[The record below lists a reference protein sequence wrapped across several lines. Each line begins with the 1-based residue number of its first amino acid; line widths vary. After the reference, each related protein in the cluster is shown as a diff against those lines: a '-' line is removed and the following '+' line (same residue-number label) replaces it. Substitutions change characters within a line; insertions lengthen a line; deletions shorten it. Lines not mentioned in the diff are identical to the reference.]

1 MTIAEGE
8 WPLVGRDLE
17 RAQIEAASSDA
28 ACVGAIIS
36 GAPGIGRTRLARE
49 VVLEAERRGDLTYWT
64 QATASSA
71 TIPLGAFAALIPD
84 DIRSED
90 PLELIR
96 RSTERVRV
104 RAAGRSIWLGV
115 DDAQM
120 LDQASAALVLNLAT
134 AADVF
139 VVATVATA
147 AAVPDAIDSLWKD
160 GGARRIELQP
170 LSDAAIELLIETVLE
185 GPVERSALHR
195 VVSASHGSVLYA
207 RELVI
212 GAIQEG
218 RLVFDN
224 GLWRL
229 RRRAVSPS
237 LSALITARMGALEE
251 AERDPLE
258 LLALGEPLRLSE
270 MSALTD
276 LDVLE
281 ALESRGMVSVAPGS
295 PDSVLRLSQ
304 PLYGEVLRAALP
316 TLRARSLRL
325 RLADTVAQRSP
336 LTADD
341 ALRIARWRLDAGAEV
356 PAEYLLE
363 AGRAAN
369 TAGDPALAERLG
381 SLAIEARQG
390 LAGVLVLARAHLIRN
405 RFEAAEA
412 VLAEAERQAP
422 DDPQAVAYIAQ
433 RMHVL
438 YWGLRRIDE
447 AHALLERAAT
457 WSDTSEWAQSL
468 EPWRLVVSGLDI
480 GAQGP
485 EGDDASDS
493 ALPESVDLD
502 RPAGRQIRLARVF
515 RLMASGRIRD
525 ADALAR
531 TLKPRIPIVGNDDV
545 YALGLSLIIGL
556 EGGDDWAALET
567 YASELVRS
575 GVQAGDHQS
584 AGLGAFAL
592 GAIDMARGR
601 YRDAR
606 RWLAEADG
614 HFEEQDAFGTVFS
627 LRALDVGVAFFTGD
641 LPAARAALATVRA
654 MVGESGPT
662 PTQTGYLA
670 RAEGWGA
677 RALSDAAGAESFM
690 AAAAAADQPNLSSR
704 LLYEALR
711 SGGNP
716 KLIATEQMHLLERCD
731 ARLVAAYAAH
741 SVARANHDGQAL
753 LTVADQMAAIG
764 ADAYAMEAAADAARQ
779 FLIEG
784 REDSARRAA
793 ARARELF
800 AAGQDGEVPT
810 IDGLDGV
817 ATELTRREA
826 QIAALAARG
835 LSNQQIAEQ
844 LVLSVRTVETYVYRA
859 MQKRGVTSRQEL

>member
-1 MTIAEGE
+1 MSIAEGE

-17 RAQIEAASSDA
+17 RAQIDAARADA
-28 ACVGAIIS
+28 ACVGTIIS

-84 DIRSED
+84 DVRSED

-96 RSTERVRV
+96 RSTERVRA

-139 VVATVATA
+139 VVVTVATA
-147 AAVPDAIDSLWKD
+147 AMIPDAIDSLWKD

-170 LSDAAIELLIETVLE
+170 LSDTAIELLVETVLG

-195 VVSASHGSVLYA
+195 VVSASQGSVLYA

-212 GAIQEG
+212 GAIQEE

-251 AERDPLE
+251 AERNPLE
-258 LLALGEPLRLSE
+258 MLALGEPLRLGE
-270 MSALTD
+270 MSVLAD

-295 PDSVLRLSQ
+295 PDSVVRLSQ
-304 PLYGEVLRAALP
+304 PLYGEVLRAGLP
-316 TLRARSLRL
+316 TLRARNLRL

-341 ALRIARWRLDAGAEV
+341 ALRIARWRLDAGTEV

-369 TAGDPALAERLG
+369 TAGDPSLAERLG
-381 SLAIEARQG
+381 ALAIEAGLG
-390 LAGVLVLARAHLIRN
+390 LAGVLVLARAQVIRN
-405 RFEAAEA
+405 RFEDAEA
-412 VLAEAERQAP
+412 VLAVAETQAP
-422 DDPQAVAYIAQ
+422 GDPQAAVYIAQ

-438 YWGLRRIDE
+438 YWGLRRIEE
-447 AHALLERAAT
+447 ARSLLERAAT
-457 WSDTSEWAQSL
+457 WSDTPEWAQDL
-468 EPWRLVVSGLDI
+468 DPWRLVVSGFDI
-480 GAQGP
+480 GSQSP
-485 EGDDASDS
+485 GDDAPDS
-493 ALPESVDLD
+493 GLPDD
-502 RPAGRQIRLARVF
+502 MDTPAGRQMGLAHVF

-525 ADALAR
+525 AEALAHR
-531 TLKPRIPIVGNDDV
+531 IQPRIPIVGNDDA

-556 EGGDDWAALET
+556 EGGEDWAALEA
-567 YASELVRS
+567 YAGEIVRN

-614 HFEEQDAFGTVFS
+614 HFAEQDAFGTVFS

-690 AAAAAADQPNLSSR
+690 AAAAAADQPNLASR

-716 KLIATEQMHLLERCD
+716 KLIAAEQTRLVERCD
-731 ARLVAAYAAH
+731 ARLVSAYAAH
-741 SVARANHDGQAL
+741 SVARAERDGQAL
-753 LTVADQMAAIG
+753 LAAAEEMAAIG

-793 ARARELF
+793 TRARELF
-800 AAGQDGEVPT
+800 AADQDGEPPT
-810 IDGLDGV
+810 IDGLAGV

-835 LSNQQIAEQ
+835 LSNQEIAEQ

>member
-1 MTIAEGE
+1 MSVAEGE

-17 RAQIEAASSDA
+17 RAQIDAARADA
-28 ACVGAIIS
+28 ACVGVIIS

-49 VVLEAERRGDLTYWT
+49 VVLEAERGGDLTYWT

-84 DIRSED
+84 DVRSED

-96 RSTERVRV
+96 RSTERVRA
-104 RAAGRSIWLGV
+104 RAAGRSVWLGI

-134 AADVF
+134 AANVF
-139 VVATVATA
+139 VVVTVATA
-147 AAVPDAIDSLWKD
+147 ATIPDAIDSLWKD

-170 LSDAAIELLIETVLE
+170 LSDAAIELLVETVLG

-195 VVSASHGSVLYA
+195 VVSASQGSVLYA

-237 LSALITARMGALEE
+237 LSALITARMGALGET
-251 AERDPLE
+251 ERYPLE
-258 LLALGEPLRLSE
+258 LLALGEPLRLGE
-270 MSALTD
+270 MSVLTD

-281 ALESRGMVSVAPGS
+281 ALESQGMISVAPGS
-295 PDSVLRLSQ
+295 PDSVVRLSQ
-304 PLYGEVLRAALP
+304 PLYGEVLRAGFP
-316 TLRARSLRL
+316 TLRARNLRL

-336 LTADD
+336 VTADD
-341 ALRIARWRLDAGAEV
+341 ALRIARWRIDAGTEV

-369 TAGDPALAERLG
+369 TAGNPALAERLG
-381 SLAIEARQG
+381 ALAIEAGLG
-390 LAGVLVLARAHLIRN
+390 LAGVLVLARAQVIRN

-412 VLAEAERQAP
+412 VLAVAETQAP
-422 DDPQAVAYIAQ
+422 GDPQAAVYIAQ

-438 YWGLRRIDE
+438 YWGLRRVDE
-447 AHALLERAAT
+447 ARSLLERAAT
-457 WSDTSEWAQSL
+457 WSDTPEWAQGL
-468 EPWRLVVSGLDI
+468 DPWRLVVSGFDI
-480 GAQGP
+480 GGQSV
-485 EGDDASDS
+485 GDDAAGSDL
-493 ALPESVDLD
+493 AEDMDLD
-502 RPAGRQIRLARVF
+502 TPAGRQMGLAHVF
-515 RLMASGRIRD
+515 RLMASGRIRE
-525 ADALAR
+525 AEGLAHR
-531 TLKPRIPIVGNDDV
+531 IQPRIPIVANDDA

-556 EGGDDWAALET
+556 EGGGDWAALEA
-567 YASELVRS
+567 YAGEIVRS

-592 GAIDMARGR
+592 GALEMARGR

-614 HFEEQDAFGTVFS
+614 HFTEQDAFGTVFS

-690 AAAAAADQPNLSSR
+690 VAAAAADQPNLASR

-716 KLIATEQMHLLERCD
+716 KLIAVEQTRLLERCD

-741 SVARANHDGQAL
+741 SIARAERDGQAL
-753 LTVADQMAAIG
+753 LAAAEELATIG

-793 ARARELF
+793 TRARELF
-800 AAGQDGEVPT
+800 AADQDGEPPT

-835 LSNQQIAEQ
+835 LSNQEIAEQ